1 MARSLDLGRRVSSG
15 TASPTVIRELT
26 LRAAGI
32 VFVSLERREV
42 SDMQCSI
49 CGAEAENLSS
59 GDFDGLIVR
68 CKRCGDYALAS
79 AALNDFLRLDYDAR
93 VAALETARRVAHG
106 ANRAVIDRSDF

>member
-1 MARSLDLGRRVSSG
+1 VSSG
-15 TASPTVIRELT
+15 TASPAVIRELAQ
-26 LRAAGI
+26 RAAGI
-32 VFVSLERREV
+32 VFVSFERREV

-79 AALNDFLRLDYDAR
+79 AALNEFLRLDYDAR
-93 VAALETARRVAHG
+93 VAALEKARQIANG
-106 ANRAVIDRSDF
+106 ANRAVIDRNDF